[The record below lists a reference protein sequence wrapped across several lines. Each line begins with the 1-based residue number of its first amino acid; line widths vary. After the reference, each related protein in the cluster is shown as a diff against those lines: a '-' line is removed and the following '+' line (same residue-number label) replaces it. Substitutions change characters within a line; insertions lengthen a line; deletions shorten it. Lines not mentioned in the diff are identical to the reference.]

1 MKFSEKLQ
9 KLRKE
14 RGWSQEELA
23 GMITVSRQAVSKWE
37 LGMAVPDTENIL
49 QLSELFGVS
58 TDYLIKD
65 SCESDEDIPAVVRT
79 AEKVRVAE
87 RRHRYFATGII
98 LLVLGIITAGVL
110 FTLSQVIVS
119 KAKVIYGPQEQI
131 VEITPDGT
139 TLQHDSGRT
148 VTSYEPTYGFIP
160 FLNTYYL
167 HWVLAIGIV
176 LIISG
181 TVCLI
186 KHKRAFKK

>member
-1 MKFSEKLQ
+1 M
-9 KLRKE
+9 
-14 RGWSQEELA
+14 
-23 GMITVSRQAVSKWE
+23 
-37 LGMAVPDTENIL
+37 PDTENIL

-58 TDYLIKD
+58 ADYLIKD
-65 SCESDEDIPAVVRT
+65 NCESDEDIPAVVRT
-79 AEKVRVAE
+79 AEKLRVTE

-98 LLVLGIITAGVL
+98 LLVLGIITVGVL

-119 KAKVIYGPQEQI
+119 KTKVIYEPQEQI

-167 HWVLAIGIV
+167 HWVLAIGII

>member
-9 KLRKE
+9 RLRKE
-14 RGWSQEELA
+14 KGWSQEELA

-37 LGMAVPDTENIL
+37 LGTAVPDTENIL

-79 AEKVRVAE
+79 AEKVRVTE
-87 RRHRYFATGII
+87 RRHRYFTTGII
-98 LLVLGIITAGVL
+98 LLVLGIITVGVL

-119 KAKVIYGPQEQI
+119 KIEVTYGPQEQI
-131 VEITPDGT
+131 VEISPDGT
-139 TLQHDSGRT
+139 TLQHAMGHTS
-148 VTSYEPTYGFIP
+148 TSYEPTYGFIP

-167 HWVLAIGIV
+167 HWVLVAGV
-176 LIISG
+176 ALIIAG
-181 TVCLI
+181 TICLV